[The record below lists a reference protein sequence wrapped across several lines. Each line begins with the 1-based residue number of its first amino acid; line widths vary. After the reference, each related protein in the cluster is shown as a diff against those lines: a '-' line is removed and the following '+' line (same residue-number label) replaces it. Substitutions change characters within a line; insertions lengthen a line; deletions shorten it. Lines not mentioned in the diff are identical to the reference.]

1 MRGADPRHDTGPG
14 GRPHSGSSGSR
25 RRGPAPA
32 TAPAPP
38 TLPVM
43 SVERPERGGAW
54 DFRGR
59 LHPEYS
65 PRRDGDPDPGE
76 VVWAWVPFQ
85 EDPSQGKD
93 RPIVVIGRDA
103 DDAAV
108 LVALML
114 SSKGHDGDHDWLPI
128 GAGAW
133 DGEHRPSWVRIDRP
147 LAVTEDGVRREGA
160 VLPKDV
166 FLTIVEA
173 AGRRAA
179 PTGRGAARPPAPPAP
194 ARTGLLARLGRLFR
208 RSST

>member
-1 MRGADPRHDTGPG
+1 
-14 GRPHSGSSGSR
+14 
-25 RRGPAPA
+25 
-32 TAPAPP
+32 
-38 TLPVM
+38 M

-103 DDAAV
+103 DDAEV

-114 SSKGHDGDHDWLPI
+114 SSKDHDGDRDWLPI
-128 GAGAW
+128 GAGSW
-133 DGEHRPSWVRIDRP
+133 DGEHRPSWVRVDRP
-147 LAVTEDGVRREGA
+147 LAVTESGVRREGA
-160 VLPKDV
+160 ILPKDV
-166 FLTIVEA
+166 FLTIVEQ
-173 AGRRAA
+173 AGRRAVPHGGGA
-179 PTGRGAARPPAPPAP
+179 PRPHAPAP
-194 ARTGLLARLGRLFR
+194 APAQQGLLARLGRLFR
-208 RSST
+208 RSS

>member
-1 MRGADPRHDTGPG
+1 
-14 GRPHSGSSGSR
+14 
-25 RRGPAPA
+25 
-32 TAPAPP
+32 
-38 TLPVM
+38 M

-103 DDAAV
+103 DDHDV

-114 SSKGHDGDHDWLPI
+114 SSKDHDDDSAWWPI
-128 GAGAW
+128 GSGPW
-133 DGEHRPSWVRIDRP
+133 DSSGRASWVRLDRP
-147 LAVTEDGVRREGA
+147 LAVTESAVRREGA
-160 VLPKDV
+160 ILSKSAFFDVVERAGQRGLPV
-166 FLTIVEA
+166 A
-173 AGRRAA
+173 AWKPGRVPSAA
-179 PTGRGAARPPAPPAP
+179 P
-194 ARTGLLARLGRLFR
+194 RTGLLARVKGLFGR
-208 RSST
+208 

>member
-1 MRGADPRHDTGPG
+1 
-14 GRPHSGSSGSR
+14 
-25 RRGPAPA
+25 
-32 TAPAPP
+32 
-38 TLPVM
+38 M

-103 DDAAV
+103 DDAAI

-114 SSKGHDGDHDWLPI
+114 SSKDHDGDHDGLPI
-128 GAGAW
+128 RAGPCDGEPRPSLRRVDRPRAVTHAGAPHK
-133 DGEHRPSWVRIDRP
+133 DSESFNTRPWKKPMPNVQ
-147 LAVTEDGVRREGA
+147 
-160 VLPKDV
+160 K
-166 FLTIVEA
+166 
-173 AGRRAA
+173 
-179 PTGRGAARPPAPPAP
+179 
-194 ARTGLLARLGRLFR
+194 
-208 RSST
+208 